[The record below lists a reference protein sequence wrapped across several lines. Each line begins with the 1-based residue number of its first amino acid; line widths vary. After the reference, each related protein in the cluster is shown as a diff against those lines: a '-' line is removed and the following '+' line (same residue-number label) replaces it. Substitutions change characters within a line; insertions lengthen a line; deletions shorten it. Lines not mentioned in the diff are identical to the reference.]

1 MTVSVVLYGCGI
13 DIAKLPLLIDAMVQM
28 DEDTYTVGEDD
39 GSVDVCVEI
48 GSVPSGGL
56 ESELVVTLT
65 ISSGTKTGECVYM
78 EYENIVV
85 LSVCMHL

>member
-1 MTVSVVLYGCGI
+1 MTVSVELYGCGI
-13 DIAKLPLLIDAMVQM
+13 DITKLSLHIDAMVQM
-28 DEDTYTVGEDD
+28 DEDTYTVGEGD

-65 ISSGTKTGECVYM
+65 ISSGTKTGEYVCM
-78 EYENIVV
+78 EYENIVF